1 MKNIYQYFVEGEDEK
16 RLIEVLKTD
25 MRLIQPGKIQVLNVI
40 QERLTD
46 LKLRILSEGTILI
59 FVFDTDTRNIDI
71 LNENLNRAKKSSRV
85 KNVYCIT
92 QVKNIEDELIRSTDI
107 KRIEELLD
115 SKSKSNFKRDFIRER
130 NLKQKLEAHSFD
142 LKMLW
147 CMEPKSPFD
156 IIKNE
161 ANKLK
166 NEKS

>member
-46 LKLRILSEGTILI
+46 LKLRVLSEGTILI
-59 FVFDTDTRNIDI
+59 FVFDTDTSNINI
-71 LNENLNRAKKSSRV
+71 LNENLVRAKKSSRV

-107 KRIEELLD
+107 KRVEELLD
-115 SKSKSNFKRDFIRER
+115 SKSKTNFKRDFIRER
-130 NLKQKLEAHSFD
+130 NLKQKLETHSFD

-147 CMEPKSPFD
+147 CKEPQSPFN

-161 ANKLK
+161 AYKIKNK
-166 NEKS
+166 KS

>member
-25 MRLIQPGKIQVLNVI
+25 MRLIQPGKIQVLNVV

-46 LKLRILSEGTILI
+46 LKLRVLSEGTILI
-59 FVFDTDTRNIDI
+59 FVFDTDTGNIEI
-71 LNENLNRAKKSSRV
+71 LSENIKRAKKSFRV

-92 QVKNIEDELIRSTDI
+92 QVKNLEDELIRSTNI
-107 KRIEELLD
+107 KRIDELLE
-115 SKSKSNFKRDFIRER
+115 SKSKSNFKRDFIKEK

-147 CMEPKSPFD
+147 CKEPQSPFN

-161 ANKLK
+161 AYKVK
-166 NEKS
+166 NEKI